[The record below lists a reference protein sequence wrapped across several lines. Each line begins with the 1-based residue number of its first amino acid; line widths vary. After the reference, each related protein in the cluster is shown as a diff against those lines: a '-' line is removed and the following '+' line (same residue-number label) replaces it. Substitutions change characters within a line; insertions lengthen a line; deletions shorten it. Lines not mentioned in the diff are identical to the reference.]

1 VRFTD
6 GAGILYNPATAQIVL
21 DTVAPATTASPA
33 PSTFIN
39 GVNVALSASEPGSTI
54 RYTLNGSDPANAA
67 NNPLAYT
74 GPIGINATTT
84 VRYYATD
91 IAGNAETPKSGI
103 YTITPSS
110 INASVTINGGAP
122 VTNNALVNL
131 AISATGAVLDK
142 MSFSNNGITYTTPE
156 NYAVSKSWTL
166 SAGDGVKTVF
176 VRFHNT
182 GSSLT
187 YDPVTAQIVFD
198 TTAPATTPS
207 PLPATF
213 ITQVNVSLAAN
224 EPGSVIR
231 YTTDGSDPANA
242 ANNPVIYAGPITL
255 TNTATV
261 RYFATD
267 VAGNAELPKSG
278 MYTVH
283 SEDLVVNTFTING
296 GAATTTSP
304 NVTLSI
310 DATDAMG
317 VTKMR
322 FSNDGVNYSS
332 DENYAISKS
341 WTLSAG
347 DGSKTVFVRF
357 TDGAGILYNPVTAQI
372 VLDTAAPATT
382 ASPAPATFI
391 NGVNVGLSASEP
403 GSTIRYTLNGS
414 DPANAANNPLAYTG
428 PIGINATT
436 TVRYYAT
443 DIAGNAETPKSG
455 TYTITPSSINASVTI
470 NGGAQVTDNALVNLA
485 ISATGAVLDK
495 MSFSNNGI
503 TYTTPENYAVSK
515 SWTLSAGDGVK
526 TVFVRFHNTASSL
539 TYDPVTAQIVLDT
552 VTPTTAVSPLPGT

>member
-131 AISATGAVLDK
+131 AISATGVVLDK

-182 GSSLT
+182 G
-187 YDPVTAQIVFD
+187 
-198 TTAPATTPS
+198 
-207 PLPATF
+207 
-213 ITQVNVSLAAN
+213 N
-224 EPGSVIR
+224 
-231 YTTDGSDPANA
+231 
-242 ANNPVIYAGPITL
+242 
-255 TNTATV
+255 
-261 RYFATD
+261 
-267 VAGNAELPKSG
+267 
-278 MYTVH
+278 
-283 SEDLVVNTFTING
+283 
-296 GAATTTSP
+296 
-304 NVTLSI
+304 
-310 DATDAMG
+310 
-317 VTKMR
+317 
-322 FSNDGVNYSS
+322 
-332 DENYAISKS
+332 
-341 WTLSAG
+341 
-347 DGSKTVFVRF
+347 
-357 TDGAGILYNPVTAQI
+357 
-372 VLDTAAPATT
+372 
-382 ASPAPATFI
+382 
-391 NGVNVGLSASEP
+391 
-403 GSTIRYTLNGS
+403 
-414 DPANAANNPLAYTG
+414 
-428 PIGINATT
+428 
-436 TVRYYAT
+436 
-443 DIAGNAETPKSG
+443 
-455 TYTITPSSINASVTI
+455 
-470 NGGAQVTDNALVNLA
+470 
-485 ISATGAVLDK
+485 
-495 MSFSNNGI
+495 
-503 TYTTPENYAVSK
+503 
-515 SWTLSAGDGVK
+515 
-526 TVFVRFHNTASSL
+526 SL

-552 VTPTTAVSPLPGT
+552 APPATTASPAPSGTPWTAAIRPMRPITRLPIPVRSASMLRQRSGALPPTLPAMPKRRRAASTPSPP